1 MEPRGRS
8 CPLSYRYQPE
18 ALVRPAQ
25 LEADTLYVVGGLYG
39 NPVALRAI
47 LERADREPGGPAA
60 IVCNGDFHW
69 LDIDPEDFQAITE
82 AVLAHHATRGNVE
95 AELASE
101 GSGEDAGCGCAYPDY
116 VADEVVDR
124 SNEIMTRLRATAR
137 RFPNLV
143 HRLGD
148 LPRYLTAAV
157 AGERVGILHGDP
169 ESLAG
174 WRLALEAME
183 PGDPLVRQQV
193 GWRGQ
198 ATTADELIDWF
209 RRAEVSVLAS
219 THTGLPYAQ
228 AVADGPRRRLVI
240 NNGAAGLPNFAGTS
254 YGVITRLSGD
264 VRPPDDSL
272 YGTSIGRLRC
282 DALPVRF
289 DLEEWTA
296 RFLAQWPPGSPGHR
310 SYFTRITGGT
320 HLRLEQAARGG
331 VRLAAGR

>member
-18 ALVRPAQ
+18 ALAQPAQ

-39 NPVALRAI
+39 NPAALGAI
-47 LERADREPGGPAA
+47 LDRADQEPGGPPA
-60 IVCNGDFHW
+60 IVYNGDFHW
-69 LDIDPEDFQAITE
+69 LDVDPEDFRAIGE
-82 AVLAHHATRGNVE
+82 AVLARHATKGNVE
-95 AELASE
+95 AELASDT
-101 GSGEDAGCGCAYPDY
+101 DAGCGCAYPDY
-116 VADEVVDR
+116 VTDEVVDR
-124 SNEIMTRLRATAR
+124 SNQIMTRLRATAR
-137 RFPNLV
+137 QFPDLV
-143 HRLGD
+143 RRLGD
-148 LPRYLTAAV
+148 LPRYLTA
-157 AGERVGILHGDP
+157 GVGGHRIGVVHGDL

-183 PGDPLVRQQV
+183 PGDPLVRRQV

-198 ATTADELIDWF
+198 ATTADELLDWF
-209 RRAEVSVLAS
+209 GRAEVSVLAS

-228 AVADGPRRRLVI
+228 ALRDGPHRLLVI

-254 YGVITRLSGD
+254 YGVLTRVSGD
-264 VRPPDDSL
+264 LRPPADSL
-272 YGTSIGRLRC
+272 YGITIGTLRC

-289 DLEEWTA
+289 DLGEWTA

-331 VRLAAGR
+331 VQLTGGR